1 MRVLEQYLPD
11 LWWDRALF
19 YGDYAD
25 CCAGIEFAGL
35 PMDAEKVGVL
45 QDIALRSLGVKSL
58 KIAVVFK

>member
-1 MRVLEQYLPD
+1 VAITIGLGWRF
-11 LWWDRALF
+11 RSAR
-19 YGDYAD
+19 AD